1 MVRILLER
9 RPDFEA
15 CRGQYNR
22 VLEAA
27 SAGEDQ
33 DPEKPLQSDRGLV
46 LLLSY

>member
-1 MVRILLER
+1 MVKILLER
-9 RPDFEA
+9 RPDMEA

-33 DPEKPLQSDRGLV
+33 VPEKPLQRKGAK
-46 LLLSY
+46 